1 MPSGP
6 KSMRSLY
13 AGLRASGKGSAS
25 RTRPTRMSTR
35 SKSETSMVVAS
46 PNMPSVVCPRNAA
59 HAAGDASAVSD
70 HERLRVPPARAD
82 RTAGTC
88 GALHDGGVP
97 RPHDGGTFRAG
108 ALGTPARPGALPG
121 RGAAVRRPGID
132 RVYEEHDNGPWPGR
146 GGATVGGGR
155 HTRSGLT

>member
-46 PNMPSVVCPRNAA
+46 PNMPSVVCPRYAA

-70 HERLRVPPARAD
+70 HEPLRVPRSRGH
-82 RTAGTC
+82 RTAGDA

-97 RPHDGGTFRAG
+97 RPHDGGTFRAR
-108 ALGTPARPGALPG
+108 ALGTPARPGARPG

-132 RVYEEHDNGPWPGR
+132 RVYEEHDNGAWAGR
-146 GGATVGGGR
+146 GGPRLGGGR
-155 HTRSGLT
+155 QHRWR